1 VANIIRAL
9 LFLLGLFIV
18 VMLSID
24 NRELVGFSFWPLPY
38 AYQIPLYWIMLC
50 ALALGVIVGGFATW
64 LSGRASRA
72 ELRRLRRRVAVMEQ
86 QERAKRDAEERA
98 QVEEARRKTQ
108 ALALSGPAPRVE
120 PLPVLQ

>member
-1 VANIIRAL
+1 VVRIIRAL
-9 LFLLGLFIV
+9 LVLLGVFIV

-38 AYQIPLYWIMLC
+38 AYQVPLYWIMLC
-50 ALALGVIVGGFATW
+50 SLAVGVILGGCAGW
-64 LSGRASRA
+64 ISGHASRA
-72 ELRRLRRRVAVMEQ
+72 ELRRLRRRVDAMER
-86 QERAKRDAEERA
+86 QERAKRDAEEQA